1 MPTLPAASLRRA
13 VRLAIAGAG
22 LSTLTVLAAGVVSAA
37 DRSIEMRDFAFS
49 PGSVEIRVGDSVT
62 WTNRD
67 SVEHNATDGS
77 FDTGLLGQG
86 ESASIRFDAP
96 GTYAFLCE
104 PHPSMTGTVVV
115 RSTAAPPTDTV
126 PDAPGGGQP
135 IDLRLTILVA
145 GLGLG
150 TLAATRQLQ
159 RRRHAEDDRTS
170 D

>member
-1 MPTLPAASLRRA
+1 MPIRPAAAGRRA
-13 VRLAIAGAG
+13 VRLALAVAG
-22 LSTLTVLAAGVVSAA
+22 LLTLAVLTSSVVSAA

-67 SVEHNATDGS
+67 SVEHNATDGA

-126 PDAPGGGQP
+126 MDGPADSRPA
-135 IDLRLTILVA
+135 DLRLTIL
-145 GLGLG
+145 
-150 TLAATRQLQ
+150 LAAVGVGILAAIWQVQ
-159 RRRHAEDDRTS
+159 RRRDTEDG
-170 D
+170 

>member
-1 MPTLPAASLRRA
+1 MPTLPASSPRRA
-13 VRLAIAGAG
+13 ARLA
-22 LSTLTVLAAGVVSAA
+22 LAATSLLASGVAFAA

-49 PGSVEIRVGDSVT
+49 PGSVEIRVGDTVT

-86 ESASIRFDAP
+86 ESASIRFEAP

-126 PDAPGGGQP
+126 SDGRDRGQTA
-135 IDLRLTILVA
+135 DLRLTILVA
-145 GLGLG
+145 ALGIG
-150 TLAATRQLQ
+150 TLVATRQLQ
-159 RRRHAEDDRTS
+159 RRRHVEDD
-170 D
+170 

>member
-1 MPTLPAASLRRA
+1 MPTLPAASPRHA
-13 VRLAIAGAG
+13 AG
-22 LSTLTVLAAGVVSAA
+22 LALAAATLLALTMLASGVAFAA

-49 PGSVEIRVGDSVT
+49 PGSVEIRVGDTVT

-77 FDTGLLGQG
+77 FDTGLLRQG

-115 RSTAAPPTDTV
+115 RSTAAPPTDTATVV
-126 PDAPGGGQP
+126 PAGGQST
-135 IDLRLTILVA
+135 DMRLTILVGA
-145 GLGLG
+145 LGVG
-150 TLAATRQLQ
+150 TLA
-159 RRRHAEDDRTS
+159 
-170 D
+170 